1 MGTGTLV
8 SPFHITFSSP
18 WPSAA
23 PGWSFFFPNPLAV
36 SEKILTFASKL
47 SMMATIHIKDVGPL
61 KDTGEVELNR
71 LMLVIGK
78 QSSGKSTFMKV
89 LCHCRWVE
97 KTLMVDDDSSA
108 TDYGKER
115 KFLDSL
121 MTFHRFNPDF
131 FSSDSYIR
139 YDGDYITIEQNGNK
153 TDAVITRKENYEDRR
168 YNTKLCF
175 IPSERNLLS
184 AVKNLDKTYKATE
197 LDVLLN
203 YLLEWDEVKDF
214 YSDKNRLRLSV
225 APNIQYF
232 NDGGADLICLSQ
244 NGKKLPVFYASSGV
258 QSAMPIEVMIDRY
271 SALVG
276 ERASISK
283 HDWRHIFDEMKNGNV
298 EQSVIAN
305 KAGKA
310 YYQSAQFFIEEPEQN
325 LYPDSQKDLLL
336 NIVRHLVKANMKGLV
351 VLTTHSPY
359 ILSVLNV
366 LMAEAKLYD
375 YNEDGHFSSEIED
388 FVNYDYYMSPG
399 SYSAYYIND
408 KGMFENLI
416 DPELPI
422 ISGLELDK
430 VSDWVEERISK
441 INELMYG

>member
-1 MGTGTLV
+1 
-8 SPFHITFSSP
+8 
-18 WPSAA
+18 
-23 PGWSFFFPNPLAV
+23 
-36 SEKILTFASKL
+36 
-47 SMMATIHIKDVGPL
+47 MATIHIKNVGPL
-61 KDTGEVELNR
+61 KDTGEIAINR

-108 TDYGKER
+108 TDYGQDK
-115 KFLDSL
+115 KFLESL

-131 FSSDSYIR
+131 FSSDSYFR
-139 YDGDYITIEQNGNK
+139 YDGDYITIEQNGDDA
-153 TDAVITRKENYEDRR
+153 DAVITRKESFEDRR

-175 IPSERNLLS
+175 IPSERNLIS

-214 YSDKNRLRLSV
+214 YGTKNPLRLSV
-225 APNIQYF
+225 ARNIQYF
-232 NDGGADLICLSQ
+232 NDGGADLIYLSQ

-271 SALVG
+271 SAIVG

-283 HDWRHIFDEMKNGNV
+283 HDWRHIFDEMKNSNV
-298 EQSVIAN
+298 EQSAIAN
-305 KAGKA
+305 KASKA
-310 YYQSAQFFIEEPEQN
+310 YYQSVQFFIEEPEQN
-325 LYPDSQKDLLL
+325 LYPNSQKDLLL
-336 NIVRHLVKANMKGLV
+336 NIIKHLVKSNGKGYCNSSV

-366 LMAEAKLYD
+366 LMAEAKLYN
-375 YNEDGHFSSEIED
+375 YHLDGHYSSEIEN
-388 FVNYDYYMSPG
+388 FVNYDCYMSPEN
-399 SYSAYYIND
+399 YSAYYIND
-408 KGMFENLI
+408 NGTFENLI
-416 DPELPI
+416 DVELPM
-422 ISGLELDK
+422 ISGLELDD
-430 VSDWVEERISK
+430 VSDWVEERIAK
-441 INELMYG
+441 INELMYGR